1 MHLLKVLRVSYN
13 NKTKK
18 KTPKNKNDSYSFDA
32 SFLSFKYLV
41 KQKQR
46 RNQWRNNKY

>member
-1 MHLLKVLRVSYN
+1 MQSILKVLKVFYN

-18 KTPKNKNDSYSFDA
+18 NPKNKNDSYFFDA

-46 RNQWRNNKY
+46 RNQWRNSKY